1 MPRRE
6 KQICAGS
13 VNAALCVAQGGWS
26 EFHSVT
32 FWCDRFWI
40 HEGEGKHRR
49 TYIQDEGQIGATD
62 CQTNKI
68 NNTIRRQR
76 EQNERGVIRS
86 SM

>member
-32 FWCDRFWI
+32 FWCDRD
-40 HEGEGKHRR
+40 KHRR